1 VTKKPFLIF
10 SLTAWL
16 LLQSFSVLAE
26 TDSVKN
32 IRAVLKHKFPQ
43 ANISRIEKS
52 LVPDLYEVEMPPHI
66 FYISKDAKY
75 VINGDL
81 IDLPADR
88 NITQEKQAKARIT
101 TINQLG
107 EASMIIYAPK
117 KTKYTISVFT
127 DIDCPY
133 CHKLHNEID
142 KYNALGIRVR
152 YLAYPRSGPNT
163 PSFTKAEHVWCA
175 KDRKKAIT
183 DAMNGKSIEAKTCNN
198 PVMKQ
203 FVTGVKVGVTGTPA
217 IFLENG
223 QLLPGYYPADKLI
236 KVLEQSKSM

>member
-1 VTKKPFLIF
+1 MTKTILFFI
-10 SLTAWL
+10 SA
-16 LLQSFSVLAE
+16 SVLLMTTSFPLQAE
-26 TDSVKN
+26 TKSEKH
-32 IRAVLKHKFPQ
+32 IRAVLMQKFPQ
-43 ANISRIEKS
+43 SQITRIEKS
-52 LVPDLYEVEMPPHI
+52 VLPNLYEVEMSAHI

-81 IDLPADR
+81 IDLHANR
-88 NITQEKQAKARIT
+88 NITQEKQAKARIA

-107 EASMIIYAPK
+107 EDNMIIYEPK

-133 CHKLHNEID
+133 CRKLHDEIG
-142 KYNALGIRVR
+142 KLNALGIRVR

-163 PSFTKAEHVWCA
+163 PSFKKAENVWCA
-175 KDRKKAIT
+175 KDRKKAYT
-183 DAMNGKSIEAKTCNN
+183 DALNGKTINSKSCDN

-203 FVTGVKVGVTGTPA
+203 FITGTEVGVTGTPS

-223 QLLPGYYPADKLI
+223 QILPGYYPADRLAKI
-236 KVLEQSKSM
+236 LEKSKS

>member
-1 VTKKPFLIF
+1 MTKTPFFIF
-10 SLTAWL
+10 SLATWL
-16 LLQSFSVLAE
+16 LLHSFSVYAE
-26 TDSVKN
+26 TDNAKN
-32 IRAVLKHKFPQ
+32 IREVLMKKFPQ
-43 ANISRIEKS
+43 SHISRIEKS
-52 LVPDLYEVEMPPHI
+52 VLPGIYEVEMPPHI

-81 IDLPADR
+81 IDLAADR
-88 NITQEKQAKARIT
+88 NITQEKQAKARISA
-101 TINQLG
+101 INQLG
-107 EASMIIYAPK
+107 EDNMIIYAPK

-163 PSFTKAEHVWCA
+163 PSFTKAENVWCS
-175 KDRKKAIT
+175 KDRKKAFT
-183 DAMNGKSIEAKTCNN
+183 DAINGKSISAKTCKD
-198 PVMKQ
+198 PVLKQ
-203 FVTGVKVGVTGTPA
+203 FITGTKIGVTGTPA
-217 IFLENG
+217 IFLDNG

-236 KVLEQSKSM
+236 KILEQVKTM